1 MPRYDA
7 YLVDVYETVLR
18 VDRARHGRLLADR
31 LGLGFSELAEAA
43 QPWGDAIS
51 DGSATLGEMF
61 QKVLIGCGRE
71 PTPELVADAVRLD
84 GEIMADIA
92 EVFADTVPF
101 LESLRAAGMRTA
113 FVSNCAENTRPML
126 DRLGLSGLVDE
137 LVLSCEVGAMK
148 PAPRIYREALG
159 RLGVTPERAVL
170 VDDLAAYCEGAV
182 ALGLGAVRIDRA
194 GGEGPDDIASLAELD
209 PLAA

>member
-18 VDRARHGRLLADR
+18 VDRARHGRLLAAR
-31 LGLGFSELAEAA
+31 LGLGFEEVAAAAE
-43 QPWGDAIS
+43 PWGDAIS
-51 DGSATLGEMF
+51 DGSATLAEALE
-61 QKVLIGCGRE
+61 KILIGCGRA
-71 PTPELVADAVRLD
+71 PAPGLVADAVRLD
-84 GEIMADIA
+84 GELMCEVA

-148 PAPRIYREALG
+148 PAPRIYRVALD
-159 RLGVTPERAVL
+159 RLGVAPERAVL
-170 VDDLAAYCEGAV
+170 VDDMASYCEGAV
-182 ALGLGAVRIDRA
+182 ALGLGAMRIDRA
-194 GGEGPDDIASLAELD
+194 GGGDVASLAEV
-209 PLAA
+209 AI